1 MLLLSSCR
9 VVVVVS
15 VLLLAVLFTQTGPH
29 HNFHFAVRFRPI
41 SALHI
46 SKKGTRRGWESKTKN
61 KKKATHVDCILFSLW
76 LCCCRPTTA
85 AGLVVVAAVVVVAV
99 VVMVVA
105 AVAVAVVRPLAQQCE
120 IRY

>member
-1 MLLLSSCR
+1 MLLLLLFSCR

-46 SKKGTRRGWESKTKN
+46 SKKGTRRGWESK
-61 KKKATHVDCILFSLW
+61 KKTTHVDCILFSLW

-85 AGLVVVAAVVVVAV
+85 AGLVVVAAAV

-105 AVAVAVVRPLAQQCE
+105 VAAVAVVRPLAQQCE